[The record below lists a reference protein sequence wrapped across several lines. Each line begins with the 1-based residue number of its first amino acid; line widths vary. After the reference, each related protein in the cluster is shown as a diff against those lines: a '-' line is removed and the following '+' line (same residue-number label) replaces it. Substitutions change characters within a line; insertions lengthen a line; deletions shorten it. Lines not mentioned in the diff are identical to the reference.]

1 MHHIYIPLHSL
12 DIFGIL
18 SQKTSQEQAGKPKK
32 NLLEYAHSWK
42 EWRVRPKSVARWVVD
57 IFSPV

>member
-18 SQKTSQEQAGKPKK
+18 SQKTSQEQVSKPK
-32 NLLEYAHSWK
+32 NFAG
-42 EWRVRPKSVARWVVD
+42 VRALMERVARRAKNCGALD
-57 IFSPV
+57 G